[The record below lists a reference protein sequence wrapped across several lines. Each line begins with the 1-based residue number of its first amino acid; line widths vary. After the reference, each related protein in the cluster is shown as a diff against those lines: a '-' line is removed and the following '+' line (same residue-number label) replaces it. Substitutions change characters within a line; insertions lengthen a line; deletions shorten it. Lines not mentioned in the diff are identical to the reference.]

1 MVCFVVLFPSF
12 FSPFILI
19 LHFFHYQDCVVE
31 GFWPFSFLGDFVCL
45 FIYLFIF
52 FLVVL
57 FFTFWSGVMVTS
69 LFCFIPFF
77 E

>member
-1 MVCFVVLFPSF
+1 M
-12 FSPFILI
+12 FI
-19 LHFFHYQDCVVE
+19 
-31 GFWPFSFLGDFVCL
+31 L
-45 FIYLFIF
+45 FIYLF